1 MKLESFQDL
10 LRLAGGFQPAK
21 TFLVAND
28 LDLFAAL
35 SRPRAAEELAAEK
48 GLQPRAL
55 GILLDALTAMG
66 LLHKS
71 AAGYHNADLA
81 QTWLSAG
88 PGYRGHIFKH
98 LHHCWQAWNGL
109 ERILREGNL
118 VTPMEKE
125 ILVDSERWNH
135 IFINGMD
142 DVTRE
147 LAPQVVAQLDLSDV
161 ETLMDLGGGPGTY
174 VAEFLS
180 RFPQLREV
188 RLFDLPETLEVARAK
203 LAARGLLDRVDLIAG
218 DFQRNDLGTGLD
230 AVWISQVLHS
240 QSEAGCRALLEKV
253 WRALN
258 PGGRVL
264 VHEFFLDDD
273 RAGPLRPAIFGMHML
288 VMTEGGRAYSRAE
301 VAQWLR
307 EIGFQG
313 VEALQVSEDTGL
325 VTGRKPG

>member
-1 MKLESFQDL
+1 MKLETFQDL
-10 LRLAGGFQPAK
+10 LRMAGGFQPAK
-21 TFLVAND
+21 IFLVAND
-28 LDLFAAL
+28 LDLFTL
-35 SRPRAAEELAAEK
+35 LGGERDAEDLAAQL
-48 GLQPRAL
+48 GVQPRAL

-66 LLHKS
+66 LLQKS
-71 AAGYHNADLA
+71 AAGYRNAELA

-147 LAPQVVAQLDLSDV
+147 LAPQVVAQLDLADV
-161 ETLMDLGGGPGTY
+161 DVLMDLGGGPGTY
-174 VAEFLS
+174 VAAFLA
-180 RFPQLREV
+180 RFPHLREV
-188 RLFDLPETLEVARAK
+188 RLFDLPETLEVAREK
-203 LAARGLLDRVDLIAG
+203 LAARGLLERVNLIPG
-218 DFQRNDLGTGLD
+218 DFLRNELGEGLD
-230 AVWISQVLHS
+230 AVWVSQVLHS
-240 QSEAGCRALLEKV
+240 QSKEGCRLVLEKV

-264 VHEFFLDDD
+264 VHEFFLGED
-273 RAGPLRPAIFGMHML
+273 RAAPLRPAIFSVHML
-288 VMTEGGRAYSRAE
+288 VMTEGGRAYSHAE
-301 VAQWLR
+301 IARLLEQ
-307 EIGFQG
+307 IGFEA
-313 VEALQVSEDTGL
+313 VETLAVSEDTGL
-325 VTGRKPG
+325 VMGRKPR

>member
-10 LRLAGGFQPAK
+10 LRMAGGFQPAK
-21 TFLVAND
+21 IFLVAND

-35 SRPRAAEELAAEK
+35 SRPRDAEELAGEL

-66 LLHKS
+66 LLDKS
-71 AAGYHNADLA
+71 ATGYRNAELA

-125 ILVDSERWNH
+125 ILVDSKRWNH

-147 LAPQVVAQLDLSDV
+147 LAPQVAAQLDLSDV
-161 ETLMDLGGGPGTY
+161 GVLMDLGGGPGTY

-180 RFPQLREV
+180 RFPRLREV
-188 RLFDLPETLEVARAK
+188 RLFDLPETLEVARER
-203 LAARGLLDRVDLIAG
+203 LAARGLLDRVELIAG
-218 DFQRNDLGTGLD
+218 DFLRNDLGAGLD

-240 QSEAGCRALLEKV
+240 QGEAGCRLLLEKV

-258 PGGRVL
+258 PGGRIL
-264 VHEFFLDDD
+264 VHEFFLDDN
-273 RAGPLRPAIFGMHML
+273 RAAPLRPAIFSVHML
-288 VMTEGGRAYSRAE
+288 VMTEGGRAYSRGE
-301 VAQWLR
+301 VAEWLR

-325 VTGRKPG
+325 VVGRKPA